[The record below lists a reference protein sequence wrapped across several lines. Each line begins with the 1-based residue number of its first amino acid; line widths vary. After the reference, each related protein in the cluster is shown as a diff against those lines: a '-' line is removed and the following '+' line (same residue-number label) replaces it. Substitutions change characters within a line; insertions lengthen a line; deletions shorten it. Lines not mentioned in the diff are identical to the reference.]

1 MKRYRVILSII
12 GLFSCLAQFAIDI
25 YTPSVPAIA
34 LQFHVSLNAVQWSI
48 SIYAVGLCLSM
59 LVYGPLSD
67 IIGRRKPLLF
77 GLFLM
82 MVGSLICALSKNIET
97 LIVGRLVQGLGAGAI
112 AVLWRA
118 MMRDLFS
125 GDELAKYSSY
135 LVPVIVGIMAVAP
148 LLGGYFQ
155 HYISWRASFV
165 FLLLYAIVS
174 SLLIL
179 WQYKEGKLPSNK
191 MNIATVLSSFRE
203 VLIHRVFIAYALCV
217 FFAFAAYFSWFLIGP
232 VVAIHLLK
240 LTSIQFGWMNSL
252 ALVCMTPL
260 ASMLNARWVK
270 RIKGYKMLC
279 FGFVII
285 FIAGFGLFIESELFG
300 LSVYS
305 VLIAIFLLNFGLG
318 FIWVNAASGAM
329 TPFGHMAGTA
339 ATLYAFIQYA
349 GGACVGSLLSELP
362 DHTAIPLA
370 MSWMIIPLLALFVIR
385 VLVVSYHR

>member
-1 MKRYRVILSII
+1 MKRYRITLLII

-34 LQFHVSLNAVQWSI
+34 LQFHVSLSAVQWSI

-67 IIGRRKPLLF
+67 AIGRRKPLIL
-77 GLFLM
+77 GLILM
-82 MVGSLICALSKNIET
+82 MIGSLVCALSLNIT
-97 LIVGRLVQGLGAGAI
+97 QLIVGRLVQGLGAGAI

-125 GDELAKYSSY
+125 GDELAQYSSY
-135 LVPVIVGIMAVAP
+135 LVPIIVGIMAVAP

-155 HYISWRASFV
+155 HYVSWRASFV
-165 FLLLYAIVS
+165 FLLVYAIAS
-174 SLLIL
+174 SILIL
-179 WQYKEGKLPSNK
+179 WQYKEAKLPSNK
-191 MNIATVLSSFRE
+191 MKIATVLSSFRE

-217 FFAFAAYFSWFLIGP
+217 FLAFAAYFSWFLIGP

-270 RIKGYKMLC
+270 RIKGYNMLC

-285 FIAGFGLFIESELFG
+285 FIAGFGLFIESELFS

-305 VLIAIFLLNFGLG
+305 ILIAIFLLNFGLG

-362 DHTAIPLA
+362 DHTAMPLA
-370 MSWMIIPLLALFVIR
+370 LSWMIIPLLGLAVIR
-385 VLVVSYHR
+385 FLVVRSLR

>member
-67 IIGRRKPLLF
+67 IIGRRKPLLL

-191 MNIATVLSSFRE
+191 MNIG
-203 VLIHRVFIAYALCV
+203 
-217 FFAFAAYFSWFLIGP
+217 FAASAL
-232 VVAIHLLK
+232 AIS
-240 LTSIQFGWMNSL
+240 TL
-252 ALVCMTPL
+252 ALLVATCFESDICGLKASQTPTKSPSYL
-260 ASMLNARWVK
+260 
-270 RIKGYKMLC
+270 G
-279 FGFVII
+279 GFKYHSGTSLWLI
-285 FIAGFGLFIESELFG
+285 LF
-300 LSVYS
+300 VPAQP
-305 VLIAIFLLNFGLG
+305 AI
-318 FIWVNAASGAM
+318 S
-329 TPFGHMAGTA
+329 
-339 ATLYAFIQYA
+339 
-349 GGACVGSLLSELP
+349 
-362 DHTAIPLA
+362 AIPINK
-370 MSWMIIPLLALFVIR
+370 IICFFIPFFLFYYLDQIM
-385 VLVVSYHR
+385 L